1 MRDGGGGGGGV
12 SNSSKMSKL
21 SWSKSLV
28 RKWFNI
34 RGKSHDF
41 HADAAA
47 VRTGRSGGGDD
58 DWVDGSRSFTRRDSG
73 AAKKSRTER
82 ASRRSHE
89 RSRRSKIDLDAAEA
103 TVMLDYRIFSA
114 TWNVGGRTPPGSL
127 SLDDWLRSSPPADI
141 YVLGFQE
148 IVPLNAGNVLGAEDN
163 GPARKWVSLVRRTL
177 NSLPGTGGGGSG
189 NLQTPSPAPY
199 LVAEMDAD
207 FERSTQNNPA
217 FFHRRSFQ
225 SGLSRSLRADGDIL
239 AGPGP
244 PRLERRYSVNDR
256 VMCGSRPSDY
266 EANYRWGG
274 GQSDDDDDGGGGS
287 PSTVFS
293 PMSHGYGDALPMEEC
308 SGSARGLAR
317 YCLVASKQMV
327 GLFLMIW
334 ARKEMKSDI
343 RNLKV
348 SCVGRGLMGYL
359 GNKGSISISMLLHQT
374 SFCFVCSHLTSGQ
387 KDGDEHRRN
396 SDVMEIMRKTRFPR
410 VYGHRII
417 WLGDLNYRIALSYR
431 SVKALVEMRN
441 WKALLEKDQLRREQ
455 RGGRVFPGW
464 NEGRIYFPPTYKYS
478 NNSDKYAGDDMNQK
492 EKKRTPAWCDR
503 ILWYGRGLSQLSYVR
518 GESRFSDHRPVYSMF
533 IAEVES
539 INHRRIQKMSS
550 WSSQLDIEELL
561 PYSYGYSEIDH
572 YGYTDLNF
580 Y

>member
-1 MRDGGGGGGGV
+1 MGDG
-12 SNSSKMSKL
+12 SSKKSKL

-34 RGKSHDF
+34 RGKSHEF

-47 VRTGRSGGGDD
+47 SSGAGGGGEDE
-58 DWVDGSRSFTRRDSG
+58 WMDGRRSSCG
-73 AAKKSRTER
+73 AKKSRAER

-103 TVMLDYRIFSA
+103 TVTLDYRIFAA
-114 TWNVGGRTPPGSL
+114 TWNVGGRAPPGSL

-177 NSLPGTGGGGSG
+177 NSLPGGGGGGSG
-189 NLQTPSPAPY
+189 SLRTPSPAPY
-199 LVAEMDAD
+199 PVAEVDDD
-207 FERSTQNNPA
+207 FEGSRQNS

-225 SGLSRSLRADGDIL
+225 AGLSRSLRAEGDVL
-239 AGPGP
+239 AGAGAQ

-256 VMCGSRPSDY
+256 VMYGSRPSDY
-266 EANYRWGG
+266 EANCRWGRG
-274 GQSDDDDDGGGGS
+274 PFDDDDDGGAAS

-293 PMSHGYGDALPMEEC
+293 PMSFGYGNAPAVEEC
-308 SGSARGLAR
+308 VGSSRRHAR

-327 GLFLMIW
+327 GLFLMVW
-334 ARKEMKSDI
+334 ARREMKSDI

-348 SCVGRGLMGYL
+348 
-359 GNKGSISISMLLHQT
+359 
-374 SFCFVCSHLTSGQ
+374 HLTSGQ
-387 KDGDEHRRN
+387 KDGDEQRRN
-396 SDVMEIMRKTRFPR
+396 SDVMEIMRKTRFPM
-410 VYGHRII
+410 VYGQYERSPETILEHDRII

-441 WKALLEKDQLRREQ
+441 WKALLEKDQLRSEQ
-455 RGGRVFPGW
+455 RSGRVFPGW

-518 GESRFSDHRPVYSMF
+518 GESRFSDHRPVYSIF
-533 IAEVES
+533 SAEVES
-539 INHRRIQKMSS
+539 INHSRIQKMSS

-561 PYSYGYSEIDH
+561 PYSYGYTDINP

>member
-1 MRDGGGGGGGV
+1 MASSDSNNGDG
-12 SNSSKMSKL
+12 
-21 SWSKSLV
+21 
-28 RKWFNI
+28 
-34 RGKSHDF
+34 
-41 HADAAA
+41 AE
-47 VRTGRSGGGDD
+47 RS
-58 DWVDGSRSFTRRDSG
+58 
-73 AAKKSRTER
+73 
-82 ASRRSHE
+82 SRRSREHP
-89 RSRRSKIDLDAAEA
+89 RRGKIDLDAAEA
-103 TVMLDYRIFSA
+103 TVTLDYRIFVA
-114 TWNVGGRTPPGSL
+114 TWNVGGRSPPNGMSL
-127 SLDDWLRSSPPADI
+127 EDWLHAAPPADI

-177 NSLPGTGGGGSG
+177 NAPPENAGSCSG
-189 NLQTPSPAPY
+189 ALHHHTASSPAPD
-199 LVAEMDAD
+199 LVAEVDDD
-207 FERSTQNNPA
+207 FEGSASRRRQWDNPSL
-217 FFHRRSFQ
+217 FHRRSFQ
-225 SGLSRSLRADGDIL
+225 SSGLSRSMRMDGDVL
-239 AGPGP
+239 LGQGQ

-256 VMCGSRPSDY
+256 VMCGGGSRPSDY
-266 EANYRWGG
+266 EASYHRWG
-274 GQSDDDDDGGGGS
+274 SDDENNDGGES
-287 PSTVFS
+287 PSSTVFS
-293 PMSHGYGDALPMEEC
+293 PLSYGYGNAPPYVEE
-308 SGSARGLAR
+308 SNGSAGGHTR

-334 ARKEMKSDI
+334 ARREIKSDI

-396 SDVMEIMRKTRFPR
+396 SDVMEILRKTRFPL
-410 VYGHRII
+410 VYGQYERSPETILEHDRVV

-431 SVKALVEMRN
+431 AVKALVEMRN
-441 WKALLEKDQLRREQ
+441 WKALLEKDQLRSEQ
-455 RGGRVFPGW
+455 RGGRVFLGW

-478 NNSDKYAGDDMNQK
+478 NNSDRYAGEDMNQK

-503 ILWYGRGLSQLSYVR
+503 ILWHGRGLSQLSYVR

-533 IAEVES
+533 SAEVES
-539 INHRRIQKMSS
+539 INHSRIQKMSS
-550 WSSQLDIEELL
+550 SSSQLDIEELL
-561 PYSYGYSEIDH
+561 PYSYGYTDINP

>member
-1 MRDGGGGGGGV
+1 
-12 SNSSKMSKL
+12 MSKL
-21 SWSKSLV
+21 SWSRSLV

-41 HADAAA
+41 HADAVAPGKSA
-47 VRTGRSGGGDD
+47 GGDD
-58 DWVDGSRSFTRRDSG
+58 DWMDGGFTRRNSCG
-73 AAKKSRTER
+73 AKKSRTER
-82 ASRRSHE
+82 ASRKSHE

-103 TVMLDYRIFSA
+103 TVMLDYRIFAA
-114 TWNVGGRTPPGSL
+114 TWNVGGRAPPGSL
-127 SLDDWLRSSPPADI
+127 SLDDWLRTSPPADI

-177 NSLPGTGGGGSG
+177 NSLPGCSGGGGGSG
-189 NLQTPSPAPY
+189 SLQTPSPAPY
-199 LVAEMDAD
+199 PVAEMDAD
-207 FERSTQNNPA
+207 FERSRQNNPS

-225 SGLSRSLRADGDIL
+225 SGLSSRSLRADCDIL

-244 PRLERRYSVNDR
+244 GPAARLERRYSVNDR
-256 VMCGSRPSDY
+256 VMYGSRPSDY
-266 EANYRWGG
+266 EANCQWGHA
-274 GQSDDDDDGGGGS
+274 QPQTDDDEDDAAGGGGS
-287 PSTVFS
+287 PCTIFS
-293 PMSHGYGDALPMEEC
+293 PMSHGGHGYGTAPPMEEY
-308 SGSARGLAR
+308 SGSARGPP
-317 YCLVASKQMV
+317 AS
-327 GLFLMIW
+327 
-334 ARKEMKSDI
+334 
-343 RNLKV
+343 
-348 SCVGRGLMGYL
+348 
-359 GNKGSISISMLLHQT
+359 
-374 SFCFVCSHLTSGQ
+374 
-387 KDGDEHRRN
+387 
-396 SDVMEIMRKTRFPR
+396 
-410 VYGHRII
+410 RII

-441 WKALLEKDQLRREQ
+441 WKALLEKDQLRSEQ

-478 NNSDKYAGDDMNQK
+478 NNSDKYAGDDMKQK

-533 IAEVES
+533 SAEVES
-539 INHRRIQKMSS
+539 INHSRIQKMSS

-561 PYSYGYSEIDH
+561 PHSYGYTDINP

-580 Y
+580 F

>member
-1 MRDGGGGGGGV
+1 MRDGGGTG
-12 SNSSKMSKL
+12 KMSKL

-47 VRTGRSGGGDD
+47 VGTGSGRSGGGDD
-58 DWVDGSRSFTRRDSG
+58 DWRDGSFTRRDSY

-103 TVMLDYRIFSA
+103 TVMLDYRIFAA
-114 TWNVGGRTPPGSL
+114 TWNVGGRAPPGSL
-127 SLDDWLRSSPPADI
+127 SLDDWLRTSPPADI

-177 NSLPGTGGGGSG
+177 NSLPGSGGSG
-189 NLQTPSPAPY
+189 SLQTPSPAPY

-207 FERSTQNNPA
+207 FERSTRNDPS

-225 SGLSRSLRADGDIL
+225 SGLSRSMRVDGDIL

-244 PRLERRYSVNDR
+244 ARLERRYSVNDR
-256 VMCGSRPSDY
+256 VMYGSRPSDY
-266 EANYRWGG
+266 EANCRWGGGGG
-274 GQSDDDDDGGGGS
+274 GQSDDEDDHVGGGES
-287 PSTVFS
+287 PITVFS
-293 PMSHGYGDALPMEEC
+293 PMSHGYGNAQPMEEC
-308 SGSARGLAR
+308 SGSARGPAR

-334 ARKEMKSDI
+334 ARKEMKNDI

-359 GNKGSISISMLLHQT
+359 GNKGSISISMVLHQT

-396 SDVMEIMRKTRFPR
+396 SDVMEILRKTRFPR
-410 VYGHRII
+410 VCGQYERSPETILEHE
-417 WLGDLNYRIALSYR
+417 

-441 WKALLEKDQLRREQ
+441 WKALLEKDQLTREQ
-455 RGGRVFPGW
+455 RGGRVFAGW

-539 INHRRIQKMSS
+539 INHTQIQKMSS

-561 PYSYGYSEIDH
+561 PYSYGYTEIDH